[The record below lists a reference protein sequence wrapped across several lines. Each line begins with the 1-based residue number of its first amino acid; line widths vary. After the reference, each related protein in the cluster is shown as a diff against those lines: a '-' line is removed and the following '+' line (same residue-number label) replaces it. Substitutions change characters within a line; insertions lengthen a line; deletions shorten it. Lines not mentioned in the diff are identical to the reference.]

1 MYKHALGVLM
11 HEFGH
16 TAGLT
21 DLYKKEY
28 GGHYSGYVMEN
39 EREVT
44 SIPSLDRD
52 YLRQVYRNEH
62 GAKPH

>member
-1 MYKHALGVLM
+1 M

-21 DLYKKEY
+21 DL
-28 GGHYSGYVMEN
+28 GSTYSGYLMHQSRDDLV
-39 EREVT
+39 
-44 SIPSLDRD
+44 IPVEDIE